1 MARPTTRGVA
11 SKPLAELV
19 KNRLVA
25 NSETLDYEV
34 LAYFCDKTPGTVE
47 SWLKS
52 GRFGGGTALRLWHLM
67 ETAGIKSPELAKV
80 RRETPHG
87 EYVARLVVF
96 GVIDIETAREIGGN
110 VNDEAVYAAMRG
122 ERAFFRPN
130 LDLAQLR
137 ELYDEDLQSK
147 VTLLKSWLED
157 GLPDE
162 LKAQIKKGKPVPKPQ
177 TQTQEAAITATHADN
192 HEAAAPASEPIPV
205 DPESPA
211 APSVTSGATY
221 DPTGSWSSTEPIQAA
236 TEELDK
242 TDDAP
247 APAEQP
253 RPTNLAP
260 ELVDTPER
268 YDLSAI
274 VDMLIGRLGL
284 DRDTLVEALVK
295 ELSPKVSLPESQ
307 PPAAIAPDM
316 SDKIYE
322 LAQLFR
328 ETLVGANL
336 AIHMLTD
343 EQRELLRKLVGE
355 RGMYDLKM
363 AFQALSG
370 SRAMAMTL
378 EGK

>member
-11 SKPLAELV
+11 SKPLAEVV

-25 NSETLDYEV
+25 NSDTLDYEV

-67 ETAGIKSPELAKV
+67 EIAGIKSPELAKV

-96 GVIDIETAREIGGN
+96 GVIDIETARDIGGN
-110 VNDEAVYAAMRG
+110 VNDEAVFAAMRG
-122 ERAFFRPN
+122 ERSFFRPN
-130 LDLAQLR
+130 LDLASLR
-137 ELYDEDLQSK
+137 ELYDEDLQTK
-147 VTLLKSWLED
+147 VDKLKNWLEN

-177 TQTQEAAITATHADN
+177 LTKEVAITTTPAGN
-192 HEAAAPASEPIPV
+192 HEAAAPAPEPTQV
-205 DPESPA
+205 APESPA
-211 APSVTSGATY
+211 APSVASGAVY
-221 DPTGSWSSTEPIQAA
+221 DPSGSWSSDAELTQVAP
-236 TEELDK
+236 EELDE

-253 RPTNLAP
+253 SPTDPAS
-260 ELVDTPER
+260 ELVDTPEHHN
-268 YDLSAI
+268 LSAI
-274 VDMLIGRLGL
+274 VDMLIDRLGL

-295 ELSPKVSLPESQ
+295 ELSPVVSLPESQ

-355 RGMYDLKM
+355 RGMYDLKV